1 MPPCGRRRTRIEIM
15 ITSLELRQFSR
26 DCIRWAKAADNP
38 SDRDIMIGV
47 ALRWM
52 QTACA
57 IERRLSDGTK
67 LTDDLRRKLD

>member
-1 MPPCGRRRTRIEIM
+1 M

-47 ALRWM
+47 ALRWR
-52 QTACA
+52 QTARA
-57 IERRLSDGTK
+57 IERRLSDGRELK
-67 LTDDLRRKLD
+67 DDLRRKLD